1 MVIRMWK
8 SGEAVSKCLFY
19 FGYHVN
25 IMQCMQ
31 PNFLFTSQV
40 YPMFMSSVPQAWG
53 TFDRKS
59 TLFKMGV
66 QFLLKGIVFMFWHNV
81 AYIELLYCVT
91 NFELVW
97 TWVKAAVVRNA
108 KKRRLCPNFPYMLI
122 CRNAVVVHAYLS
134 KCWRDTCSSVGML
147 KSFVIRKR
155 LGPLF

>member
-1 MVIRMWK
+1 VPILLWILREHYAMH
-8 SGEAVSKCLFY
+8 AAQLFIY
-19 FGYHVN
+19 
-25 IMQCMQ
+25 Q
-31 PNFLFTSQV
+31 
-40 YPMFMSSVPQAWG
+40 SSVPHVHVECASGMGHVRQ
-53 TFDRKS
+53 KKYP
-59 TLFKMGV
+59 LMGV
-66 QFLLKGIVFMFWHNV
+66 QFLLQGIVFMFWHNV